1 MPTYRMTLEFEGTR
15 YSGWQEQRNARTV
28 VGELRRALE
37 EAGADLRDLGG
48 AGRTDAGVHALA
60 QVAHIRLGGSVDPE
74 RLRRDMNDLLP
85 QDIHVLSL
93 AAAPNAFHARHSAE
107 SRSYLYQISRRRTA
121 LAKRGAW
128 GGKPAL
134 GAGRGA
140 GGGGARPAR

>member
-1 MPTYRMTLEFEGTR
+1 MTLEFEGTR
-15 YSGWQEQRNARTV
+15 YSGWQEQRKARTV

-48 AGRTDAGVHALA
+48 AGRTRAGGRALA

-93 AAAPNAFHARHSAE
+93 TAAPNALHAPH
-107 SRSYLYQISRRRTA
+107 
-121 LAKRGAW
+121 
-128 GGKPAL
+128 PAD
-134 GAGRGA
+134 
-140 GGGGARPAR
+140 ARPH